1 MNIKDFKEKLE
12 KLLDEN
18 VISKEEKSNIE
29 YDCALV
35 QANKSAKLEQFLDKV
50 IYKLTHKCL

>member
-1 MNIKDFKEKLE
+1 MNIKEFKEKLDQ
-12 KLLDEN
+12 LLSEN
-18 VISKEEKSNIE
+18 VISKEEKNNIE

-35 QANKSAKLEQFLDKV
+35 QANKSAKLEQFLDKI

>member
-1 MNIKDFKEKLE
+1 MNIKEFKEKLDQ
-12 KLLDEN
+12 LLSEN

>member
-1 MNIKDFKEKLE
+1 MNIKDFKEKLDQ
-12 KLLDEN
+12 LLSEN

-35 QANKSAKLEQFLDKV
+35 QANKSAKLEQFLDKI

>member
-1 MNIKDFKEKLE
+1 MNIKEFKEKLDQ
-12 KLLDEN
+12 LLDEN
-18 VISKEEKSNIE
+18 IISKEEKSNIE

-35 QANKSAKLEQFLDKV
+35 QANKSTKLEQFLDKV